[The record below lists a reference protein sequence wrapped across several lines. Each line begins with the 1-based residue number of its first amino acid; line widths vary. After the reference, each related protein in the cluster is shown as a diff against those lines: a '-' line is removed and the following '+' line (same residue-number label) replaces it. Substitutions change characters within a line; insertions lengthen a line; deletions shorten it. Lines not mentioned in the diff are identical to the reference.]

1 MKKYVIL
8 VNNGLYGGGIV
19 FDREGL
25 EKVINE
31 WSGGKE
37 LIDEDDEVV
46 SIEDLIEIGSM
57 GEMREICN
65 EEMVERGGDYVEVS
79 ICELIF

>member
-1 MKKYVIL
+1 MEKYVIL
-8 VNNGLYGGGIV
+8 VNDGLYGGGRV

-25 EKVINE
+25 EKIINE

-46 SIEDLIEIGSM
+46 SIEDLIEMGSM
-57 GEMREICN
+57 GEKKEICN